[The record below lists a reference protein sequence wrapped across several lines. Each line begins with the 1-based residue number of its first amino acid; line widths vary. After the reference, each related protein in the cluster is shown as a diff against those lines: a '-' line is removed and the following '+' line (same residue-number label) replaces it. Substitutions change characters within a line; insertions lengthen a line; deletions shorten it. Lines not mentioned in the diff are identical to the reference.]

1 MKVIITGATGMV
13 GEGVLF
19 ECLRNG
25 KVTHV
30 LSISRKPYELQHP
43 KLKQLIVKDFTQMD
57 EHADELKG
65 YDACFFCAGISSV
78 GMKEDEFRR
87 ITYTTTLAFAQA
99 LLKSNDNISF
109 CYVSGA
115 GTDTSEK
122 GRLMWARVKG
132 KTENDLA
139 SLPFRS
145 EYNFRPGVMQP
156 FPEQKNW
163 KPLFKAMVRVIK
175 FFAPGSVL
183 SLQTVGLAMINC
195 VSKGYDKN
203 VLEVKDIK
211 KAAAM

>member
-13 GEGVLF
+13 GEGVLL
-19 ECLRNG
+19 ECLRND
-25 KVTHV
+25 KVTQV
-30 LSISRKPYELQHP
+30 LSVSRKPYPLQHP
-43 KLKQLIVKDFTQMD
+43 KLKELLVKDFTKMEQHD
-57 EHADELKG
+57 NELKG
-65 YDACFFCAGISSV
+65 YDACFFCAGISSI
-78 GMKEDEFRR
+78 GMKEEEYTY
-87 ITYTTTLAFAQA
+87 ITYTTTMAFAKA
-99 LLKSNDNISF
+99 LLRNNDNISF

-115 GTDTSEK
+115 STDTSEK

-139 SLPFRS
+139 RLPFRS

-163 KPLFKAMVRVIK
+163 KPLFKAMVKVIK

-183 SLQTVGLAMINC
+183 SLHTVGVAMINC

-211 KAAAM
+211 KAAAL